1 MRGCESRR
9 WTPSRDSKNAI
20 DDQLQ
25 DATSVLDAFHIVKLA
40 GDALDE
46 VRRRVQQD
54 TTGHRG
60 RKGDSLYQIRLL
72 LRASRRRLTPR
83 QKERL
88 REAFVADEAHISV
101 EVAYLL
107 TQQVREVFHQD
118 TPAQGQRLAAHLI
131 ESLPRCPVPEIARLG
146 RTLRK
151 WKDALDAYFDTGGA
165 SNGPTEA
172 INGHY
177 RTRQTHRQRLPQP
190 HQLQTPNAPHRR
202 RPRRLHPHSTL
213 KSRER
218 GSPHVRV
225 QGWGSPCRGCVGV
238 EVFR

>member
-1 MRGCESRR
+1 MTSSKTPPASSTPFTSSSSLATLSMRYAAASSKTRPVTADAR
-9 WTPSRDSKNAI
+9 AIPSIKSGFFCAPH
-20 DDQLQ
+20 
-25 DATSVLDAFHIVKLA
+25 T
-40 GDALDE
+40 
-46 VRRRVQQD
+46 
-54 TTGHRG
+54 
-60 RKGDSLYQIRLL
+60 
-72 LRASRRRLTPR
+72 RRLTPR

-88 REAFVADEAHISV
+88 REAFTADEAHISV

-107 TQQVREVFHQD
+107 TQQVRDVFHQD

-177 RTRQTHRQRLPQP
+177 RAGQTHRQRLPQP

-213 KSRER
+213 KS
-218 GSPHVRV
+218 P
-225 QGWGSPCRGCVGV
+225 
-238 EVFR
+238 